1 MVWEEHVSWSRNTR
15 DRFSSWKLPGNILY
29 HWIQKLTPVYRH
41 FRMKGQTLGVTEMP
55 HWEVFSTFG
64 RSRFFWESFI
74 PTIFNDWHTQSVFW
88 PFRVMRRH
96 DLTNKRTMAGTFI
109 EHHDMTRQN
118 NWETQFIH
126 KTITITWQLI
136 DQHLS
141 CLQCFGVYLWWNHP
155 TLHIPS
161 SLSFK

>member
-64 RSRFFWESFI
+64 RIRFYLPFSMTDTHRASFDNHNNLTINWSAFVMFAMFWDLSMVKSPHITFLLHWISNNYLSEQFWDDCPRI
-74 PTIFNDWHTQSVFW
+74 WTKWIYIEFW
-88 PFRVMRRH
+88 P
-96 DLTNKRTMAGTFI
+96 
-109 EHHDMTRQN
+109 
-118 NWETQFIH
+118 
-126 KTITITWQLI
+126 
-136 DQHLS
+136 S
-141 CLQCFGVYLWWNHP
+141 
-155 TLHIPS
+155 
-161 SLSFK
+161 